1 MAMVL
6 MEKQRE
12 SGQANFDFYTD
23 SKNDK
28 YQGQRE
34 VPGSSSGPRR
44 QVFACLTCGH
54 TTHAED
60 ISGLWICST
69 CWKMRPP
76 DTSRPSKHETP
87 TGTWMYMPHPPSHPG
102 ASNPPSRSPGPAP
115 NEGRPRRD
123 PGEEGDMVDHQQMMA
138 YQMRNKLKVKD

>member
-76 DTSRPSKHETP
+76 DTSIDLRNMRPLQALGCTCHILLLIQELQIHLRGHLVLRPMKAVQDETQEKKE
-87 TGTWMYMPHPPSHPG
+87 TWWTT
-102 ASNPPSRSPGPAP
+102 NR
-115 NEGRPRRD
+115 
-123 PGEEGDMVDHQQMMA
+123 
-138 YQMRNKLKVKD
+138 